1 MSIFYENNKIDF
13 IKNNH
18 IYFNNAIN
26 YNIMQL
32 EKKNLVFEI
41 KQENISEQG
50 IVFGYASTNDI
61 DLDNDIIEA
70 GAFQKSIDNWMTN
83 KKSIKAL
90 FQHKNSDVIGSII
103 ELKYE
108 GDKLKIAMQL
118 YIDGYNG
125 NATGIKSA
133 NEAFLLAKEGDL
145 SFSVGFYNSDFTE
158 EKKDGKYYRI
168 IKQATLYEVS
178 LVSFPANQN
187 AIVVGTKSKLEKFVL
202 KLKEPELLEMI
213 NNLKTFEDY
222 QILCEDYL
230 DMPRNIRKAFT
241 GFFNKHIEN
250 EVDTKTSQITKE
262 FQKVSDTNKPAPSD
276 TNEVADVKSNEII
289 DKIFTTLNIN

>member
-1 MSIFYENNKIDF
+1 MSIFYKNNKIDF

-50 IVFGYASTNDI
+50 IVFGIASTSNI
-61 DLDNDIIEA
+61 DLDGDIIA
-70 GAFQKSIDNWMTN
+70 PFAFQKSIDDFISGKSNIKILCDHDW
-83 KKSIKAL
+83 KKQPGKIT
-90 FQHKNSDVIGSII
+90 
-103 ELKYE
+103 ELKYQNE
-108 GDKLKIAMQL
+108 GNELFFSSQL
-118 YIDGYNG
+118 YTQKDNSTTLGKD
-125 NATGIKSA
+125 T
-133 NEAFLLAKEGDL
+133 FTLAKNGAYQ
-145 SFSVGFYNSDFTE
+145 FSVGFIKNKFTNIVD
-158 EKKDGKYYRI
+158 KKGNKTGDLI
-168 IKQATLYEVS
+168 TDATLLEISYV
-178 LVSFPANQN
+178 FNPANTDTK
-187 AIVVGTKSKLEKFVL
+187 VLGTKSKLEKFVL

-250 EVDTKTSQITKE
+250 EVETKTSQITKE
-262 FQKVSDTNKPAPSD
+262 FQKASDTNEPTPSDTNK
-276 TNEVADVKSNEII
+276 VIDVKSNEII
-289 DKIFTTLNIN
+289 DKIFKTLNIN